1 MIKNLLVATAAV
13 LALSPVASNAALSNS
28 WLSNMSVSL
37 GTDPVTN
44 NETVY
49 VVAKLTSNVGIQPI
63 TLPILNPKKPSEVL
77 GTVSLVTDITGRNYS
92 LQIALNVSS
101 ALKAKALGLG
111 LLPNGTMIPI
121 AVANPMNW
129 LSLALPNKMGSVYL
143 NLDLANRSAIVGA
156 AVNAA
161 ALGTGFPINLLVPFN
176 VKNIGGLAGIY
187 TGAKGQGGLGVF
199 VDTSTLFKK

>member
-1 MIKNLLVATAAV
+1 MIKFAMIATIF
-13 LALSPVASNAALSNS
+13 ALSPVASHAAISNS
-28 WLSNMSVSL
+28 WLSNMSISMA
-37 GTDPVTN
+37 TDPMTG

-49 VVAKLTSNVGIQPI
+49 VVAKLTSNVGIQPV
-63 TLPILNPKKPSEVL
+63 TLPILNPKKPTEVL

-92 LQIALNVSS
+92 LQIAMNVTG

-129 LSLALPNKMGSVYL
+129 LSLALPNKMGSVYV
-143 NLDLANRSAIVGA
+143 NLDLANKSAIVGTA
-156 AVNAA
+156 INAA

-176 VKNIGGLAGIY
+176 IKNIGGLAGIY
-187 TGAKGQGGLGVF
+187 TGAKGQGGLGLF
-199 VDTSTLFKK
+199 VDGSSLFKK